1 MRSQLYHIPLDRLR
15 SFGFRSNFYHHT
27 DYHCT
32 PQVSPRFSWFH
43 FSHLPLRVC
52 SISLPIRSCCS
63 HALSLFNHLHQC
75 FFPLDS
81 EDVSRYILAP
91 DDPRLATLTPRKR
104 RREATTPLPA
114 GAPTPARQKKRRTA
128 STHHRRA
135 STETPQALPLAP
147 QLPPQPRPAPVA
159 DSIDI
164 DNLLIEL
171 LDFDDSSLSPQ
182 YQMSFSPAGQDASA
196 TVPPSGSGNADATA
210 ITYSEDALREFLFFD
225 AGGADANNINASSA
239 FNLDAL
245 LADELAAVNSP
256 PSDADGRPGSPARAG
271 GSASSCDEA
280 SSRRPPSASTAAA
293 SCSSADL
300 EGSTTWT
307 SAAASLDE
315 SGRDA
320 AEQHQHQHQQQ
331 ALMMGRSER
340 RGGEEAF
347 LSASSLVRL

>member
-1 MRSQLYHIPLDRLR
+1 
-15 SFGFRSNFYHHT
+15 
-27 DYHCT
+27 
-32 PQVSPRFSWFH
+32 
-43 FSHLPLRVC
+43 
-52 SISLPIRSCCS
+52 
-63 HALSLFNHLHQC
+63 
-75 FFPLDS
+75 
-81 EDVSRYILAP
+81 
-91 DDPRLATLTPRKR
+91 
-104 RREATTPLPA
+104 
-114 GAPTPARQKKRRTA
+114 
-128 STHHRRA
+128 
-135 STETPQALPLAP
+135 
-147 QLPPQPRPAPVA
+147 LPPQPRPAPVA

-164 DNLLIEL
+164 DNLLSEL

-182 YQMSFSPAGQDASA
+182 YQISPAGQDASA

-225 AGGADANNINASSA
+225 AGGADANTINTSNA

-280 SSRRPPSASTAAA
+280 SSRRPTSASTAAA

-315 SGRDA
+315 YGRDG
-320 AEQHQHQHQQQ
+320 EQQHQQ
-331 ALMMGRSER
+331 ALMMGCSER

>member
-15 SFGFRSNFYHHT
+15 SFGFRSNFYHT

-32 PQVSPRFSWFH
+32 P
-43 FSHLPLRVC
+43 
-52 SISLPIRSCCS
+52 
-63 HALSLFNHLHQC
+63 QC

-91 DDPRLATLTPRKR
+91 DDPRLVTLTPRKR
-104 RREATTPLPA
+104 SREATTPLPA
-114 GAPTPARQKKRRTA
+114 GTPTPARQKKRRTA
-128 STHHRRA
+128 STRRRA

-147 QLPPQPRPAPVA
+147 QLPPQPRPASIA

-164 DNLLIEL
+164 DNLLSEL

-182 YQMSFSPAGQDASA
+182 YQMSFSPGQDASA
-196 TVPPSGSGNADATA
+196 TVPPLGSGNADATA
-210 ITYSEDALREFLFFD
+210 ITYSEDALREFLFCD
-225 AGGADANNINASSA
+225 AGGANDNNSNA

-271 GSASSCDEA
+271 GSANSCDEA
-280 SSRRPPSASTAAA
+280 SSRRPTSATTAAA

-307 SAAASLDE
+307 SAAASLE

-320 AEQHQHQHQQQ
+320 AEQQQQ
-331 ALMMGRSER
+331 QQQQCLAEALVMGCSER

-347 LSASSLVRL
+347 LSSSSLVRF

>member
-32 PQVSPRFSWFH
+32 P
-43 FSHLPLRVC
+43 
-52 SISLPIRSCCS
+52 
-63 HALSLFNHLHQC
+63 QC

-104 RREATTPLPA
+104 RREATTSLPA

-128 STHHRRA
+128 STHRRA

-147 QLPPQPRPAPVA
+147 QLPPQPRPAPVP

-164 DNLLIEL
+164 DNLLSEL

-225 AGGADANNINASSA
+225 AGGADANTISASNA
-239 FNLDAL
+239 FNLGAL

-256 PSDADGRPGSPARAG
+256 PSDPARAG
-271 GSASSCDEA
+271 ESANSCDEA
-280 SSRRPPSASTAAA
+280 SSRRPASASTAAA

-320 AEQHQHQHQQQ
+320 VEQQQQHQQQ
-331 ALMMGRSER
+331 EALMVGCSER

-347 LSASSLVRL
+347 LSSSSLVRL